1 MRVVMIEVGHWHA
14 AMHLRALRLAGA
26 AIAGVSDR
34 QLEVAAHFA
43 TEIGCP
49 AYADHREMLAEV
61 RPDFALVLGRHV
73 ELPALSRDVIEAG
86 IPCAIE
92 KPAGVSSEQL
102 APVVDLAR
110 QRGAFVAVPFTNRY
124 SELWAWLARLERAG
138 RAGPRAHAH
147 FRIVNGPPNRYERD
161 GVSWMLDPAVSGG
174 GAMRNLGIH
183 AVDAFLH
190 YAAGQTVTVLGAA
203 VSCRIYGRAVEEFAT
218 ALLRSENGVI
228 GTVEAGYTYAAM
240 SGGDFEWRVAA
251 GNCYLVDRGP
261 TLEWATL
268 DDGRRASVEIPDQ
281 RVRYDRFAG
290 DTLARLR
297 AGQRPV
303 ATLEDCYRA
312 MRVVDQIYQVATS
325 TDVPR
330 SRGPST

>member
-1 MRVVMIEVGHWHA
+1 MIT
-14 AMHLRALRLAGA
+14 
-26 AIAGVSDR
+26 
-34 QLEVAAHFA
+34 Q
-43 TEIGCP
+43 
-49 AYADHREMLAEV
+49 V

-73 ELPALSRDVIEAG
+73 DVPATSLDVIEAG

-102 APVVDLAR
+102 APLVDLAR
-110 QRGAFVAVPFTNRY
+110 RRNAFVAVPFTNRY
-124 SELWAWLARLERAG
+124 SELWAWLARLEAAG

-147 FRIVNGPPNRYERD
+147 FRIVNGPPDRYERD

-190 YAAGQTVTVLGAA
+190 YAGGKEVTVLGAA
-203 VSCRIYGRAVEEFAT
+203 TSHRVYGRAVEEMAT
-218 ALLRSENGVI
+218 ALLRSESGVI
-228 GTVEAGYTYAAM
+228 GTVEAAYTYAAM

-251 GNCYLVDRGP
+251 GNCYLVDRGDA
-261 TLEWATL
+261 LQVATL
-268 DDGRRASVEIPDQ
+268 DDGQRSSVEIPDQ
-281 RVRYDRFAG
+281 RARYDRFAG
-290 DTLARLR
+290 DTLARLA

-312 MRVVDQIYQVATS
+312 MCVIDEVYRVAAGT
-325 TDVPR
+325 P
-330 SRGPST
+330 GPELPVEKRAQAGK

>member
-14 AMHLRALRLAGA
+14 TMHLRSLRLAGA
-26 AIAGVSDR
+26 TIAGVSDR
-34 QLEVAAHFA
+34 QPEVAACFA
-43 TEIGCP
+43 AEIGCP

-73 ELPALSRDVIEAG
+73 DMPAISRDVIEAG

-102 APVVDLAR
+102 APLVDLVQR
-110 QRGAFVAVPFTNRY
+110 RGAFVAVPFTNRY
-124 SELWAWLARLERAG
+124 SELWVRLARLEESG

-147 FRIVNGPPNRYERD
+147 FRIVNGPPARYERD

-190 YAAGQTVTVLGAA
+190 LTAGEEVTVVGAA
-203 VSCRIYGRAVEEFAT
+203 ASHRVYGRAVEEMAT
-218 ALLRSENGVI
+218 ALLRSESGVV

-240 SGGDFEWRVAA
+240 SGGDYEWRVAV

-261 TLEWATL
+261 MLEVATL

-281 RVRYDRFAG
+281 RARYDRFAG
-290 DTLARLR
+290 DTLSRLQT
-297 AGQRPV
+297 GQRPV
-303 ATLEDCYRA
+303 ATLDDCYRA
-312 MRVVDQIYQVATS
+312 MRVVDEIYRIAAQT
-325 TDVPR
+325 T
-330 SRGPST
+330 

>member
-14 AMHLRALRLAGA
+14 AMHLRSLRLAGA

-34 QLEVAAHFA
+34 QIELAARFA
-43 TEIGCP
+43 AEIGCP
-49 AYADHREMLAEV
+49 AYADHREMLAETH
-61 RPDFALVLGRHV
+61 PDFALVLGRHV
-73 ELPALSRDVIEAG
+73 DMPAISRDVIEAG

-102 APVVDLAR
+102 APLVGLAR
-110 QRGAFVAVPFTNRY
+110 QRSAFVAVPFTNRY
-124 SELWAWLARLERAG
+124 SELWGWLARLEEAG

-147 FRIVNGPPNRYERD
+147 FRIVNGPPARYERD
-161 GVSWMLDPAVSGG
+161 GVPWMLDPAVSGG

-190 YAAGQTVTVLGAA
+190 YAAGQEVTVLGAA
-203 VSCRIYGRAVEEFAT
+203 ASYRVYGRAVEEMAT
-218 ALLRSENGVI
+218 ALLRSESGVI

-240 SGGDFEWRVAA
+240 SGGDYEWRVAA
-251 GNCYLVDRGP
+251 GNCYLVDHGP
-261 TLEWATL
+261 TLEVATL
-268 DDGRRASVEIPDQ
+268 DDSRRASLEIPDQ
-281 RVRYDRFAG
+281 RARYDRFAS
-290 DTLARLR
+290 DTLARLQ

-312 MRVVDQIYQVATS
+312 MRVVDAIYRIAAETA
-325 TDVPR
+325 
-330 SRGPST
+330 

>member
-1 MRVVMIEVGHWHA
+1 MRVVMVEVGHWHA
-14 AMHLRALRLAGA
+14 TMHLRSLRLAGA

-34 QLEVAAHFA
+34 QPRVAARFA
-43 TEIGCP
+43 AELGCP

-61 RPDFALVLGRHV
+61 QPDFALVLGRHV
-73 ELPALSRDVIEAG
+73 DIPAISRDVIEAG

-102 APVVDLAR
+102 APLVDLAR
-110 QRGAFVAVPFTNRY
+110 QQNAFVAVPFTNRY
-124 SELWAWLARLERAG
+124 SELWAWLARLEVAG

-147 FRIVNGPPNRYERD
+147 FRIVNGPPDRYERD

-174 GAMRNLGIH
+174 GSMRNLGIH

-190 YAAGQTVTVLGAA
+190 FAAGQEVTVLGAA
-203 VSCRIYGRAVEEFAT
+203 VSDRVYGRAVEEMAI

-240 SGGDFEWRVAA
+240 SGGDYEWRVAA

-261 TLEWATL
+261 ALEVATL

-281 RVRYDRFAG
+281 RARYDRFAG
-290 DTLARLR
+290 DTLARLQ

-312 MRVVDQIYQVATS
+312 MRVVDEIYRVAAET
-325 TDVPR
+325 P
-330 SRGPST
+330 